1 MGGGHNSSRGS
12 YHGTSESHTE
22 NYSETETT
30 SDTKS
35 STDTRTT
42 GSSAS
47 LQITRHNKTVEE
59 LMKKIDE
66 QLERIKNCESY
77 GLWDSASYFI
87 ADKRETAIVAAN
99 TYKALVAGEKTGI
112 ENTCG
117 SVPCDGGVGVFPSAD
132 LGGGSDEK
140 GCKQRQG

>member
-87 ADKRETAIVAAN
+87 ADKRELRFHVFQ
-99 TYKALVAGEKTGI
+99 GI
-112 ENTCG
+112 
-117 SVPCDGGVGVFPSAD
+117 
-132 LGGGSDEK
+132 
-140 GCKQRQG
+140 